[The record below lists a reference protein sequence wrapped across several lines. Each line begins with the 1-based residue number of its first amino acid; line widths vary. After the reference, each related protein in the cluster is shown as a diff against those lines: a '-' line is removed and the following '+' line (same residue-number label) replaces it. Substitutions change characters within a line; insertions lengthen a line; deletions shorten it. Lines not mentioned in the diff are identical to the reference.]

1 MNVPGLLLP
10 LWALLSTT
18 LFSLID
24 ARDESTLSTIYASRL
39 PRKHKHKPVFLFSS
53 KMQAQSPEKL
63 YRIVLDKL
71 RLSFETILYLG
82 SLAVYPG
89 MPLVPLV
96 EEVHHQDLN
105 KKILI
110 ALVAASTLLCGIV
123 VFFSCYWI
131 YRLRKS
137 RKCRAKC
144 KSDDVAK
151 RHTLS
156 PIADK
161 FNLLR
166 MAGKKGSVA
175 AMEYQLLQAATNN
188 FQEDNVLGEGGHG
201 CVYKAR
207 FSEKFLAAVKR
218 FEGEAQDIAREFE
231 NELHWLTKIQ
241 HQNIISLLG
250 YCIHGETRF
259 LVYEM
264 MQNGSLG
271 SQLHGPTHG
280 SALTWHLR
288 MKIAVDVARGLEYLH
303 EHRNPPVVHRDLK
316 SSNILLDSNFN
327 AKLADFGLAVTSGIQ
342 SKNIEISGT
351 LGYVAPEYLLDGF
364 TIASNS
370 EACLVAMPQL
380 TDRSTLPKIV
390 DPVIKHTMDLKHL
403 YQVAA
408 VAVLCVQQEPSYRP
422 LITDVLHSLIP
433 LVPLELGGSLRVTE
447 PVPLALPSH

>member
-1 MNVPGLLLP
+1 MNVLGLLLP
-10 LWALLSTT
+10 MWAMLSTA

-24 ARDESTLSTIYASRL
+24 ARDESTISTIYATRL
-39 PRKHKHKPVFLFSS
+39 PRKHKPKPMFLFSS
-53 KMQAQSPEKL
+53 KMQAQS
-63 YRIVLDKL
+63 
-71 RLSFETILYLG
+71 
-82 SLAVYPG
+82 PG

-110 ALVAASTLLCGIV
+110 ALVVASTLLGGIV
-123 VFFSCYWI
+123 LFFSCFWI

-137 RKCRAKC
+137 GKCRAKS

-151 RHTLS
+151 RHKLS

-188 FQEDNVLGEGGHG
+188 FREDNVLGEGGHG

-207 FSEKFLAAVKR
+207 FSEKILAAVKR

-288 MKIAVDVARGLEYLH
+288 MKIAVDVARGLDTALLIGACSASFCDFNKEVSLTSLYL
-303 EHRNPPVVHRDLK
+303 
-316 SSNILLDSNFN
+316 IQ
-327 AKLADFGLAVTSGIQ
+327 LADFGLAVTSGIQ

-351 LGYVAPEYLLDGF
+351 LGYVAPEYLLDDQCQ
-364 TIASNS
+364 S
-370 EACLVAMPQL
+370 LVSWAMPQL
-380 TDRSTLPKIV
+380 TDRSTLPNIV
-390 DPVIKHTMDLKHL
+390 DPVIKDTMDLKHL

>member
-1 MNVPGLLLP
+1 MNVLGLLLP
-10 LWALLSTT
+10 MWALLSTT

-24 ARDESTLSTIYASRL
+24 ARDESTLSTIYATRL
-39 PRKHKHKPVFLFSS
+39 PRKHKPKPMFLFSS
-53 KMQAQSPEKL
+53 KMQAQS
-63 YRIVLDKL
+63 
-71 RLSFETILYLG
+71 
-82 SLAVYPG
+82 PG

-110 ALVAASTLLCGIV
+110 ALVVASTLLGGIV
-123 VFFSCYWI
+123 LFFSCFWI

-137 RKCRAKC
+137 GKCRAKS

-188 FQEDNVLGEGGHG
+188 FREDNVLGEGGHG

-231 NELHWLTKIQ
+231 VTAFMVK
-241 HQNIISLLG
+241 S
-250 YCIHGETRF
+250 RF

-351 LGYVAPEYLLDGF
+351 LGYVAPEYLLDGKLTDKSDVYAF
-364 TIASNS
+364 GVVLLELLIGRKPVEQMSPDQCQS
-370 EACLVAMPQL
+370 LVSWAMPQL
-380 TDRSTLPKIV
+380 TDRSTLPNIV
-390 DPVIKHTMDLKHL
+390 DPVIKDTMDLKHL

-422 LITDVLHSLIP
+422 LITDVASLP
-433 LVPLELGGSLRVTE
+433 HPTRTPRAWRVAKSYRACSSCPAFSLMTRE
-447 PVPLALPSH
+447 

>member
-1 MNVPGLLLP
+1 MNVLGLLLP
-10 LWALLSTT
+10 MWALLSTT

-24 ARDESTLSTIYASRL
+24 ARDESTLSTIYATRL
-39 PRKHKHKPVFLFSS
+39 PRKHKPKPMFLFSS
-53 KMQAQSPEKL
+53 KMQAQS
-63 YRIVLDKL
+63 
-71 RLSFETILYLG
+71 
-82 SLAVYPG
+82 PG

-110 ALVAASTLLCGIV
+110 ALVVASTLLGGIV
-123 VFFSCYWI
+123 LFFSCFWI

-137 RKCRAKC
+137 GKCRAKS

-166 MAGKKGSVA
+166 KKGSVA

-188 FQEDNVLGEGGHG
+188 FREDNVLGEGGHG

-351 LGYVAPEYLLDGF
+351 LGYVAPEYLLDDQCQ
-364 TIASNS
+364 S
-370 EACLVAMPQL
+370 LVSWAMPQL
-380 TDRSTLPKIV
+380 TDRSTLPNIV
-390 DPVIKHTMDLKHL
+390 DPVIKDTMDLKHL

-447 PVPLALPSH
+447 PVLLALPSH